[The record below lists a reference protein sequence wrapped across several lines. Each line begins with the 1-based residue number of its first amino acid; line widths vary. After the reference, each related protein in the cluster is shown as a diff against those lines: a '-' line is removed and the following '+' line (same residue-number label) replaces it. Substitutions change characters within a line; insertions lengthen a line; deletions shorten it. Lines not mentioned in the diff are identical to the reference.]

1 MTPRISLFLK
11 KYSTDINVIDKLFV
25 SSYLKINKYDVKN
38 NELLKSYIV
47 TDHHNSDKDA
57 LITFINILNKEKSSF
72 TLEDLIELFEFVIS
86 PAEKEV
92 NGAVYTPS
100 YIRDYIVDYVIDNI
114 PEQEIGLKKYADISC
129 GCGGFFFTLIKT
141 IKARCN
147 CTVASII
154 SDCIYGVDIAPYSIQ
169 RTKLLL
175 SLIALSYGE
184 DQPEYDY
191 NLYVDN
197 SLSFDWTQINEIR
210 DNGGFDAIIGNPPYV
225 SSSKIDS
232 GSKHLLE
239 NWSVSKTGK
248 TDLYIPFFQI
258 AIQNLRPNG
267 ILGYI
272 TVNNFYR
279 SLNGR
284 AIRQY
289 FANNSYYLKF
299 IDFGSEQVFRGRSTY
314 TCICFVR
321 RVQGNIQYTKS
332 KSKEVCNLLDADFIP
347 IEYDNLNHHE
357 GWILQND
364 SISDT
369 IKKIEKA
376 GVKLGNCFDI
386 KNGFAT
392 LKNEIYL
399 FKPTSFDSLFYYFNR
414 NGNQYKV
421 ERKIC
426 RDAIKPNTLKKETDI
441 KNSIEKLI
449 FPYNISEEKKIILI
463 SDDTLKQDYP
473 NAYSYLLEH
482 QETLANRDKGTREY
496 ESWYAYGRNQAITIN
511 GFKLMFPY
519 ISDYPYFVFSDQR
532 DLLFYNG
539 YALVSEK
546 KEDLL
551 IAQKVLMSKL
561 FWFYIKH
568 TSKPYG
574 SNYFALAKN
583 YVKNFGY
590 FQFNVN
596 QKQMLLELNDKNLI
610 DRFLCELY
618 EVNPNEIV

>member
-25 SSYLKINKYDVKN
+25 SAYLKVNGYNVRN
-38 NELLKSYIV
+38 NNLLKSYIISNV
-47 TDHHNSDKDA
+47 NSFDLDT
-57 LITFINILNKEKSSF
+57 LNTFISIIQKEQSFF
-72 TLEDLIELFEFVIS
+72 TLENLIELFEFVIS

-100 YIRDYIVDYVIDNI
+100 YIRDYIVEYVIDNI
-114 PEQEIGLKKYADISC
+114 PEQEITLMKYADISC

-141 IKARCN
+141 IKARCDV
-147 CTVASII
+147 TVASII

-184 DQPEYDY
+184 DQDEYDF
-191 NLYVDN
+191 NLFVDN
-197 SLSFDWTQINEIR
+197 SLNFDWEQIEEIR
-210 DNGGFDAIIGNPPYV
+210 ENGGFDAIIGNPPYV
-225 SSSKIDS
+225 SSSKIDPE
-232 GSKHLLE
+232 SKILLE

-258 AIQNLRPNG
+258 AIESLRPNG

-289 FANNSYYLKF
+289 FADNGYYLKF

-314 TCICFVR
+314 TCICFIH
-321 RVQGNIQYTKS
+321 RVQGNILYTKS
-332 KSKEVCNLLDADFIP
+332 KSKEVCNLQDNDFIP
-347 IEYDNLNHHE
+347 IDYVNLDHHE
-357 GWILQND
+357 GWILQNN
-364 SISDT
+364 SIRD
-369 IKKIEKA
+369 ILNKIENTGK
-376 GVKLGNCFDI
+376 KLGNCFDI

-399 FKPTSFDSLFYYFNR
+399 FKPTSFDSQFYYFDR
-414 NGNQYKV
+414 DGKVYKI
-421 ERKIC
+421 EKGIC

-441 KNSIEKLI
+441 KDSIEKLI

-463 SDDTLKQDYP
+463 SDDSLKQNYP
-473 NAYSYLLEH
+473 NTYNYLLEH
-482 QETLANRDKGTREY
+482 QETLANRDKGTRVY

-539 YALVSEK
+539 YALVSEN

-590 FQFNVN
+590 FQFNLN
-596 QKQMLLELNDKNLI
+596 QRQMLLKLNDKNLI

-618 EVNPNEIV
+618 KINSNDII

>member
-1 MTPRISLFLK
+1 MTNRIRNFLK
-11 KYSTDINVIDKLFV
+11 SYSFDTYDIDKLLISAFV
-25 SSYLKINKYDVKN
+25 KVN
-38 NELLKSYIV
+38 NYIV
-47 TDHHNSDKDA
+47 NNNRLLLEHIIEFDNDEHLNRFVRIIKEENIILDEEQ
-57 LITFINILNKEKSSF
+57 LIS
-72 TLEDLIELFEFVIS
+72 LFEFVIS

-92 NGAVYTPS
+92 NGAIYTPA
-100 YIRDYIVDYVIDNI
+100 YIRDYIVEHVIDNLNQ
-114 PEQEIGLKKYADISC
+114 QEITQKKYADISC
-129 GCGGFFFTLIKT
+129 GCGGFFFSLIKS

-147 CTVASII
+147 VTVASII
-154 SDCIYGVDIAPYSIQ
+154 SNCIYGVDIAPYSIQ

-175 SLIALSYGE
+175 SLLALSYGE
-184 DQPEYDY
+184 DQPEYNF
-191 NLYVDN
+191 NLFVDN
-197 SLSFDWTQINEIR
+197 SLSFDWTQIEKIR
-210 DNGGFDAIIGNPPYV
+210 ENGGFDVIIGNPPYV

-232 GSKHLLE
+232 KSKLLLE

-258 AIQNLRPNG
+258 AIESLRPNG

-289 FANNSYYLKF
+289 FADNSYYLKF

-314 TCICFVR
+314 TCICFIHR
-321 RVQGNIQYTKS
+321 TQGYILYTKS
-332 KSKEVCNLLDADFIP
+332 KSKEIFNLRNNDFIP
-347 IEYDNLNHHE
+347 EDYNNLNHHE

-364 SISDT
+364 SIRE
-369 IKKIEKA
+369 ILNKIENTGK
-376 GVKLGNCFDI
+376 KLGHCFDI

-392 LKNEIYL
+392 LKNEVYL
-399 FKPTSFDSLFYYFNR
+399 FKPTLFDSQFYYFTR
-414 NGNQYKV
+414 NGKEYKI
-421 ERKIC
+421 EKGIC

-441 KNSIEKLI
+441 KDSIEKLI
-449 FPYNISEEKKIILI
+449 FPYNISEERKIVLI
-463 SDDTLKQDYP
+463 SDDSLKKDYP
-473 NAYSYLLEH
+473 NAYDYLLEH
-482 QETLANRDKGTREY
+482 QEQLANRDKGTRIY
-496 ESWYAYGRNQAITIN
+496 ENWYAYGRNQAITIN

-539 YALVSEK
+539 YALVSNS

-590 FQFNVN
+590 FQFDLN
-596 QKQMLLELNDKNLI
+596 QRQILLNAVDSNFV
-610 DRFLCELY
+610 DQYLCELY
-618 EVNPNEIV
+618 RINYDDIL